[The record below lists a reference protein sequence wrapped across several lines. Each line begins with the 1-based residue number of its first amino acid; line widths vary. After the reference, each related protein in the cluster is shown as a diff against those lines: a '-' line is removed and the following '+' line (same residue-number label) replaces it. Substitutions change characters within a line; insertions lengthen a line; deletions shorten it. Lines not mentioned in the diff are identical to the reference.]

1 MTEHLFFEAEY
12 AKGGRVVEGTAV
24 RYADRARYEL
34 PGGTYYDKIAPGA
47 LKISDA
53 VLNIQHN
60 RQRPIGRTNGGGLSF
75 QDDTDRLRVRYE
87 FQDPL
92 TSDQRDALSLL
103 ERRVLRGFS
112 LELAGMKTRLD
123 TATRTR
129 HIEAAD
135 ARGIA
140 LVDRP
145 AFAGSEA
152 VLKQFA
158 EADKT
163 VSTADYADG
172 FRGSYQY
179 GAAETISDQPG
190 RAVVRK
196 RRFRPGAFRQSIED
210 PASEVALLTSR
221 NPNDAVASKRS
232 GTLFIEQD
240 GGTVSVHAQTVA
252 VTAAWRDLLVKRDAG
267 LSLALQPVIK
277 ADSGDFE
284 DVAENPA
291 DGTALIRTYSAVK
304 LLGFM
309 VTPRPLKGSESEVS
323 FWDSAISFPV

>member
-1 MTEHLFFEAEY
+1 MQEHLYFEAEY
-12 AKGGRVVEGTAV
+12 NRGGRVVEGTAV
-24 RYADRARYEL
+24 RYGERAAYQL
-34 PGGTYYDKIAPGA
+34 PGGTYYDAIAPGA
-47 LKISDA
+47 LKITDA
-53 VLNIQHN
+53 VLNIQHD
-60 RQRPIGRTNGGGLSF
+60 RKRPLGRTDGGGLTF
-75 QDDTDRLRVRYE
+75 QDGKDRLRVRYE

-123 TATRTR
+123 LPTRTR
-129 HIEAAD
+129 HILSAE

-145 AFAGSEA
+145 AFSGSEA
-152 VLKQFA
+152 VLKEF
-158 EADKT
+158 EE
-163 VSTADYADG
+163 ADYADG
-172 FRGSYQY
+172 FSGSYQY
-179 GAAETISDQPG
+179 NTAETISDEPG

-196 RRFRPGAFRQSIED
+196 RKFRPGSFDDSIQD
-210 PASEVALLTSR
+210 PESEIGLLTSR

-232 GTLFIEQD
+232 GTLFIELD
-240 GGTVSVHAQTVA
+240 GATLTVTASSVAD
-252 VTAAWRDLLVKRDAG
+252 TAAWRDILAKRDAG
-267 LSLALQPVIK
+267 LSLALQPIIK

-284 DVAENPA
+284 DVAESPG
-291 DGTALIRTYSAVK
+291 DGTALVRTYSAVK

-323 FWDSAISFPV
+323 FWDSAISLPV